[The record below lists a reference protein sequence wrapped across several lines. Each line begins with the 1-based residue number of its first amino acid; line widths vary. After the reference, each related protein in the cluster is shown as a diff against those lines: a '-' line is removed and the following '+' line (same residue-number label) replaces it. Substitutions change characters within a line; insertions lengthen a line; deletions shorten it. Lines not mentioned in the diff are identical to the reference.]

1 MEHIF
6 TINFLVIGRK
16 KVFCRDEK
24 NNINKYQLSD
34 KINPLTIVGLILLFS
49 VVLTIGEQTQYLFS
63 LIFVLGLLSLFSIKK
78 AFRTIFSLLIVWGLI
93 YLLKPHL
100 GNVLI
105 GSIYTMLLI
114 VLKFAPL
121 FILGRVLSS
130 YSSSHLIA
138 AFRKIGIDGGIGI
151 GITVFFRFIP
161 EISIRMKEI
170 NNGMKIRGFKASIF
184 KPIRTFELYFVPLMY
199 KCIDISDT
207 LTCSIISKGIE
218 YDGKKTSFHEVK
230 ITFIDIS
237 LIVGG
242 MILLGASLWKIF

>member
-1 MEHIF
+1 M
-6 TINFLVIGRK
+6 
-16 KVFCRDEK
+16 FCKGEK
-24 NNINKYQLSD
+24 NNINEYQLSD

-49 VVLTIGEQTQYLFS
+49 VILTVGEQSQYLFS
-63 LIFVLGLLSLFSIKK
+63 LIFVLGLLYLFSIRK
-78 AFRTIFSLLIVWGLI
+78 AFRTICSLIILWGLI
-93 YLLKPHL
+93 YLLKPQL
-100 GNVLI
+100 GNILV

-121 FILGRVLSS
+121 LILGKVLSS

-151 GITVFFRFIP
+151 GITLFFRFIP

-184 KPIRTFELYFVPLMY
+184 KPIKTFELYFVPLMY

-218 YDGKKTSFHEVK
+218 YDGQKTSFHEVRF
-230 ITFIDIS
+230 TFIDIAMM
-237 LIVGG
+237 IGG

>member
-1 MEHIF
+1 MSYK
-6 TINFLVIGRK
+6 G
-16 KVFCRDEK
+16 EK
-24 NNINKYQLSD
+24 NNINSYQLSD

-49 VVLTIGEQTQYLFS
+49 VVLTVGGEYQYWIALAFASGLLLLFS
-63 LIFVLGLLSLFSIKK
+63 LRKTLS
-78 AFRTIFSLLIVWGLI
+78 TILTLAIIWGIL
-93 YLLKPHL
+93 YLLKPYL
-100 GNVLI
+100 GSVFV
-105 GSIYTMLLI
+105 GSIYTLLLI
-114 VLKFAPL
+114 IIKFSPI
-121 FILGRVLSS
+121 FILGRALSS

-170 NNGMKIRGFKASIF
+170 NDGMKIRGFKASIF
-184 KPIRTFELYFVPLMY
+184 KPIKTFELYFVPLMY

-218 YDGKKTSFHEVK
+218 YDGKNTSFHEVK
-230 ITFIDIS
+230 ITFIDIAMM
-237 LIVGG
+237 IGG

>member
-1 MEHIF
+1 M
-6 TINFLVIGRK
+6 
-16 KVFCRDEK
+16 FCEERK
-24 NNINKYQLSD
+24 NNTNQRQLSD

-49 VVLTIGEQTQYLFS
+49 VVLTVGGEYQYWIALAFASGLLLLFS
-63 LIFVLGLLSLFSIKK
+63 LRKTLS
-78 AFRTIFSLLIVWGLI
+78 TILTLAIIWGIL
-93 YLLKPHL
+93 YLLKPYL
-100 GNVLI
+100 GSVFV
-105 GSIYTMLLI
+105 GSIYTLLLI
-114 VLKFAPL
+114 IIKFSPI

-170 NNGMKIRGFKASIF
+170 NDGMKIRGFKASIF
-184 KPIRTFELYFVPLMY
+184 KPIKTFELYFVPLMY

-207 LTCSIISKGIE
+207 LTCSIISKDIE
-218 YDGKKTSFHEVK
+218 YDGQKTSFHEVK
-230 ITFIDIS
+230 FTFIDIAMM
-237 LIVGG
+237 IGG

>member
-1 MEHIF
+1 MF
-6 TINFLVIGRK
+6 CKNDK
-16 KVFCRDEK
+16 K
-24 NNINKYQLSD
+24 NINQYQLSD
-34 KINPLTIVGLILLFS
+34 KINPLTIVGLILFFS
-49 VVLTIGEQTQYLFS
+49 VVLTVGEQLHYLISLVFVLVLLLLFS
-63 LIFVLGLLSLFSIKK
+63 SKK
-78 AFRTIFSLLIVWGLI
+78 AFRMICSLIIVWGI
-93 YLLKPHL
+93 VHLLKPYL

-114 VLKFAPL
+114 VLKFSPL

-130 YSSSHLIA
+130 YSSSHLMA
-138 AFRKIGIDGGIGI
+138 AFRKVGIDGGIGI

-170 NNGMKIRGFKASIF
+170 NNGMKIRGFRASIF
-184 KPIRTFELYFVPLMY
+184 KPLKTFELYFVPLMY

-230 ITFIDIS
+230 ITLIDIAM
-237 LIVGG
+237 LMGGIALVGVS
-242 MILLGASLWKIF
+242 AWKIF

>member
-6 TINFLVIGRK
+6 TINFLAIGRK
-16 KVFCRDEK
+16 KVFCKGGK
-24 NNINKYQLSD
+24 NNINQYQLSD
-34 KINPLTIVGLILLFS
+34 KINPLTIVGVILLFS
-49 VVLTIGEQTQYLFS
+49 VILTVGNQLQYLIS
-63 LIFVLGLLSLFSIKK
+63 LIFVLVLLLLFSPKK
-78 AFRTIFSLLIVWGLI
+78 AFRTMCSLSVVWGI
-93 YLLKPHL
+93 VHLLKPYL

-114 VLKFAPL
+114 VLKFSPL

-130 YSSSHLIA
+130 YSSSHLMA
-138 AFRKIGIDGGIGI
+138 AFRKVGIGGSIGI

-170 NNGMKIRGFKASIF
+170 NNGMKIRGFRASIF
-184 KPIRTFELYFVPLMY
+184 KPLKTFELYFVPLMY

-230 ITFIDIS
+230 ITFIDIAM
-237 LIVGG
+237 LMGGIVLVGVS
-242 MILLGASLWKIF
+242 IWKIF

>member
-1 MEHIF
+1 M
-6 TINFLVIGRK
+6 K
-16 KVFCRDEK
+16 K
-24 NNINKYQLSD
+24 NNKNKYQLSD

-49 VVLTIGEQTQYLFS
+49 VILTVGEQSQYLFS
-63 LIFVLGLLSLFSIKK
+63 LIFVLGLLFLFSIKK
-78 AFRTIFSLLIVWGLI
+78 AFRTICSLLIVWGLI

-100 GNVLI
+100 GNVFI

-121 FILGRVLSS
+121 FILGKVLSS

-138 AFRKIGIDGGIGI
+138 AFRKIGIDGGIG
-151 GITVFFRFIP
+151 IP

-184 KPIRTFELYFVPLMY
+184 KPIKTFELYFVPLMY

-218 YDGKKTSFHEVK
+218 YDGEKTSFHDVK
-230 ITFIDIS
+230 ITFIDIAM
-237 LIVGG
+237 IVGG
-242 MILLGASLWKIF
+242 MILLGMSLWKIF

>member
-1 MEHIF
+1 MSYK
-6 TINFLVIGRK
+6 G
-16 KVFCRDEK
+16 EK
-24 NNINKYQLSD
+24 NNINSYQLSD

-49 VVLTIGEQTQYLFS
+49 VVLTVGGEYQYWIALAFASGLLLLFS
-63 LIFVLGLLSLFSIKK
+63 LRKTLS
-78 AFRTIFSLLIVWGLI
+78 TILTLAIIWGIL
-93 YLLKPHL
+93 YLLKPYL
-100 GNVLI
+100 GSVFV
-105 GSIYTMLLI
+105 GSIYTLLLI
-114 VLKFAPL
+114 IIKFSPI
-121 FILGRVLSS
+121 FILGRALSS

-170 NNGMKIRGFKASIF
+170 NDGMKIRGFKASIF
-184 KPIRTFELYFVPLMY
+184 KPIKTFELYFVPLMY

-230 ITFIDIS
+230 ITFVDIAMM
-237 LIVGG
+237 VGG

>member
-1 MEHIF
+1 MSYK
-6 TINFLVIGRK
+6 G
-16 KVFCRDEK
+16 EK
-24 NNINKYQLSD
+24 NNINSYQLSD

-49 VVLTIGEQTQYLFS
+49 VVLTVGGEYQYWIALAFASGLLLLFS
-63 LIFVLGLLSLFSIKK
+63 LRKTLS
-78 AFRTIFSLLIVWGLI
+78 TILTLAIIWGIL
-93 YLLKPHL
+93 YLLKPYL
-100 GNVLI
+100 GSVFV
-105 GSIYTMLLI
+105 GSIYTLLLI
-114 VLKFAPL
+114 IIKFSPI

-170 NNGMKIRGFKASIF
+170 NDGMKIRGFKASIF
-184 KPIRTFELYFVPLMY
+184 KPIKTFELYFVPLMY

-218 YDGKKTSFHEVK
+218 YDEKKTSFHEVK
-230 ITFIDIS
+230 ITFIDIAMM
-237 LIVGG
+237 IGG

>member
-1 MEHIF
+1 MF
-6 TINFLVIGRK
+6 CKNDK
-16 KVFCRDEK
+16 K
-24 NNINKYQLSD
+24 NINQYQLSD
-34 KINPLTIVGLILLFS
+34 KINPLTIVGLILFFS
-49 VVLTIGEQTQYLFS
+49 VVLTVGEQLHYLISLVFVFS
-63 LIFVLGLLSLFSIKK
+63 PKK
-78 AFRTIFSLLIVWGLI
+78 AFRMICSLIIVWGI
-93 YLLKPHL
+93 VHLLKPYL

-114 VLKFAPL
+114 VLKFSPL

-130 YSSSHLIA
+130 YSSSHLMA
-138 AFRKIGIDGGIGI
+138 AFRKVGIDGGIGI

-170 NNGMKIRGFKASIF
+170 NNGMKIRGFRASIF
-184 KPIRTFELYFVPLMY
+184 KPLKTFELYFVPLMY

-230 ITFIDIS
+230 ITLIDIAM
-237 LIVGG
+237 LMGGIALVGVS
-242 MILLGASLWKIF
+242 AWKIF

>member
-1 MEHIF
+1 M
-6 TINFLVIGRK
+6 
-16 KVFCRDEK
+16 FCKGGK
-24 NNINKYQLSD
+24 NNINQYQLSD
-34 KINPLTIVGLILLFS
+34 KINPLTIVGVILLLS
-49 VVLTIGEQTQYLFS
+49 VILTVGNQLQYLIS
-63 LIFVLGLLSLFSIKK
+63 LIFVLVLLLLFSPKK
-78 AFRTIFSLLIVWGLI
+78 AFRTMCSLSVVWGI
-93 YLLKPHL
+93 VHLLKPYL

-114 VLKFAPL
+114 VLKFSPL

-130 YSSSHLIA
+130 YSSSHLMA
-138 AFRKIGIDGGIGI
+138 AFRKVGIGGSIGI

-170 NNGMKIRGFKASIF
+170 NNGMKIRGFRASIF
-184 KPIRTFELYFVPLMY
+184 KPLKTFELYFVPLMY

-230 ITFIDIS
+230 ITFIDIAM
-237 LIVGG
+237 LMGGIVLVGVS
-242 MILLGASLWKIF
+242 IWKIF

>member
-1 MEHIF
+1 MSYK
-6 TINFLVIGRK
+6 G
-16 KVFCRDEK
+16 EK
-24 NNINKYQLSD
+24 NNINSYQLSD

-49 VVLTIGEQTQYLFS
+49 VVLTVGGEYQYWIALAFASGLLLLFS
-63 LIFVLGLLSLFSIKK
+63 LRKTLS
-78 AFRTIFSLLIVWGLI
+78 TILTLAIIWGIL
-93 YLLKPHL
+93 YLLKPYL
-100 GNVLI
+100 GSVFV
-105 GSIYTMLLI
+105 GSIYTLLLI
-114 VLKFAPL
+114 IIKFSPI
-121 FILGRVLSS
+121 FILGRALSS

-170 NNGMKIRGFKASIF
+170 NDGMKIRGFKASIF
-184 KPIRTFELYFVPLMY
+184 KPIKTFELYFVPLMY

-218 YDGKKTSFHEVK
+218 YDGKKISFHEVK
-230 ITFIDIS
+230 ITFIDIAMM
-237 LIVGG
+237 IGG